1 MENANQGIKIM
12 LGEAVIQSSF
22 FVFINV
28 KGIQNKEHGDNNK
41 KCNIIEGFFIM
52 DVPIAFLKGLMWGTL
67 FSVPLW
73 LAFSVGLKLS

>member
-1 MENANQGIKIM
+1 MENANQGIKIT

-41 KCNIIEGFFIM
+41 NT
-52 DVPIAFLKGLMWGTL
+52 TL
-67 FSVPLW
+67 LRGILLW
-73 LAFSVGLKLS
+73 MYLLPF

>member
-28 KGIQNKEHGDNNK
+28 KGI
-41 KCNIIEGFFIM
+41 
-52 DVPIAFLKGLMWGTL
+52 
-67 FSVPLW
+67 
-73 LAFSVGLKLS
+73 